1 MNPVAS
7 DHGWD
12 ETHRMRRLEF
22 RFELGAYVAG
32 FRILLDDLGIETRSA
47 SCTRSRIVT
56 FDARNKLLQYGAVG
70 VVPVSVESTT
80 SGALK
85 GAAWGVFLAGPLGAA
100 VGSMV
105 GGGMKVAFELQTLE
119 GEVLRCIAGKAAYL
133 DIKKQVETHPA
144 QPPKPKKARPEWT
157 SPRKV
162 GLVLGSGIAVLP
174 IIFGLLLFRRGHTQR
189 ARAIAAVWAALWVIW
204 INQLPEPPVEAA
216 PPTMDPAGQPAPIT
230 PPADSPAADR

>member
-133 DIKKQVETHPA
+133 DIKKQVEASANAHM
-144 QPPKPKKARPEWT
+144 KDFV
-157 SPRKV
+157 RK
-162 GLVLGSGIAVLP
+162 
-174 IIFGLLLFRRGHTQR
+174 
-189 ARAIAAVWAALWVIW
+189 
-204 INQLPEPPVEAA
+204 
-216 PPTMDPAGQPAPIT
+216 GQPHLDRVIHYVSFSFDSLL
-230 PPADSPAADR
+230 PATLSPSRRAWATRVFSPGATV